1 MGNNNNIIIIIRK
14 RKRKRKEE
22 IIVPS
27 IPRFIEDSCLSQSK
41 SIKRKQTASCPQ
53 PPSSLPRQ
61 HPTPDRDQPFT
72 FLSLHIYM
80 WIYKW
85 VHVTE
90 THLWYTC
97 SLARF
102 FFSSTTHHAHLSP
115 VSNWRFAA
123 SFGHVC
129 MAFRSRNVTLYLDN
143 PFWRDL

>member
-102 FFSSTTHHAHLSP
+102 FFLLNNTP
-115 VSNWRFAA
+115 CA
-123 SFGHVC
+123 SFPCQQLEICSILWTCLHGI
-129 MAFRSRNVTLYLDN
+129 
-143 PFWRDL
+143 P